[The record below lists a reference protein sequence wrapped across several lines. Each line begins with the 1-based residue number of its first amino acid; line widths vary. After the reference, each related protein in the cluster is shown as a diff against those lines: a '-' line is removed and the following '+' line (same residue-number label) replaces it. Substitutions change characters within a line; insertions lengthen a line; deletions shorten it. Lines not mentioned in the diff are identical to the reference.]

1 MADLR
6 NIRNSGIIVGGD
18 VTRSTLSVGDTGSAG
33 GDDEALVLRQ
43 VDTLL
48 NDLLAGVGQLPAER
62 AGVVASDTVR
72 LKEEIARPDGDRD
85 PGRMRALLS
94 SLAAGVAV
102 VAPLAEIVTDIT
114 ELISRIAH

>member
-1 MADLR
+1 MTDLS

-33 GDDEALVLRQ
+33 GDDSLLLRQ
-43 VDTLL
+43 LDTLL

-62 AGVVASDTVR
+62 AGEVAGNAVR

-85 PGRMRALLS
+85 PGRMRALLR

-102 VAPLAEIVTDIT
+102 ITPLAEIVTDIT
-114 ELISRIAH
+114 ELVSRIAH